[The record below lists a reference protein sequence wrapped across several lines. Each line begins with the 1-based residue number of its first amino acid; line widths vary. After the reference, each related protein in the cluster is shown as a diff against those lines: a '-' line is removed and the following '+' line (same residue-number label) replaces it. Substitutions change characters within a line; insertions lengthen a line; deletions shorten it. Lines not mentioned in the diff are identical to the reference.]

1 MLILTRRMGEKIVI
15 GDNVHITM
23 LGVRGNQVRLGIEAP
38 PNVSVHR
45 EEIYERIR
53 KEHEE
58 GAPKLFDD
66 QAGSSSFG

>member
-53 KEHEE
+53 KEHEN
-58 GAPKLFDD
+58 G
-66 QAGSSSFG
+66 GSNSYSSDAANS